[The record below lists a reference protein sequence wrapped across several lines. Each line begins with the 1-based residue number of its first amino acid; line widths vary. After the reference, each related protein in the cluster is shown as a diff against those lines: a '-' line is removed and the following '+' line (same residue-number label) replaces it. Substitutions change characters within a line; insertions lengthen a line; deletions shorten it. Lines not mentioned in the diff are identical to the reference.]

1 MDLLSRQ
8 ENYTVID
15 TLACYDG
22 NGYILRERL
31 TCLNHSAI
39 YVPPILPTPSQIS
52 SKYSTGIKNI
62 ISSYSLMEMLDL
74 GQ

>member
-1 MDLLSRQ
+1 MSKGIATCVKPFLGGLIILIQ
-8 ENYTVID
+8 ID
-15 TLACYDG
+15 MP
-22 NGYILRERL
+22 N
-31 TCLNHSAI
+31 NHSAI
-39 YVPPILPTPSQIS
+39 YVPPILPTPSQLS